1 MLILKAPAKINWF
14 LKITGKREDGYHSLI
29 TLMQCISLY
38 DILRFELSEKIEII
52 SDLNI
57 PFEENHIYK
66 AAMLLKETYSIRNG
80 VRIFLE
86 KNIPM
91 SAGLGGGSSN
101 AAYTLI
107 GLNKLWSIG
116 VRNKELMDLSFKL
129 GSDVPFFLAGKV
141 ALVAGY
147 GEEVTPIRIRKPLV
161 LLVVK
166 PSISIS
172 TAWAYSAFDKNMKL
186 TKKDIDIKL
195 LIQALNDND
204 FAKLATLANNEL
216 EPAVISS
223 YPVIKELKEKLIKL
237 GALFSSMTGSGSAVY
252 GVFHNIEMAEK
263 ASEKFNSEWCK
274 IVETLV

>member
-1 MLILKAPAKINWF
+1 MLELESPAKINWF

-29 TLMQCISLY
+29 TLMQCVSLY

-57 PFEENHIYK
+57 PLEENHIYK